1 MIMSKTTM
9 YYLKEILYD
18 DNVFII
24 YRHKQNVFG
33 VFFEGEINGFYGEHL
48 LKFVYNTK
56 QCRDIIKNYKKY
68 IL

>member
-1 MIMSKTTM
+1 MSKTTM

-33 VFFEGEINGFYGEHL
+33 VFF
-48 LKFVYNTK
+48 
-56 QCRDIIKNYKKY
+56 
-68 IL
+68 